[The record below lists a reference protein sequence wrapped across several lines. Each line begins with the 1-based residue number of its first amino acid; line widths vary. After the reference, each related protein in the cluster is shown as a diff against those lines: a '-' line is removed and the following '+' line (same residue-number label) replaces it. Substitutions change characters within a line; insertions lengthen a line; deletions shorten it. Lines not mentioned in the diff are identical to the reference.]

1 MHFALFQRYITTG
14 KDICPKSAPFR
25 GRSGP
30 HLVQGSV
37 GPRVC
42 PFPQTASRSIQPFL
56 HNSPVF
62 PTQTME
68 PSNHPL
74 FNLILV
80 EIVSLT
86 SLGKVLSSCSTVFT
100 LLWMTLTTHRCN
112 WFAKLLL
119 ANEVNAPC
127 ISASLYHCVML
138 IPGASNY

>member
-74 FNLILV
+74 FQPNPCRDSFADFFGKGSFQLQHIIHTFVNDINNSQVQLICQV
-80 EIVSLT
+80 AI
-86 SLGKVLSSCSTVFT
+86 G
-100 LLWMTLTTHRCN
+100 
-112 WFAKLLL
+112 
-119 ANEVNAPC
+119 
-127 ISASLYHCVML
+127 
-138 IPGASNY
+138 